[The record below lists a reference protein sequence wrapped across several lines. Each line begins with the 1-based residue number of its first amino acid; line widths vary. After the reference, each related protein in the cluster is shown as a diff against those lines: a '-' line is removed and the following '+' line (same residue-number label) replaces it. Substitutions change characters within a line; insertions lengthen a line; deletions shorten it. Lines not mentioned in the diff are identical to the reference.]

1 MANTSVDGLIS
12 GLSTSDVI
20 TQLLQLER
28 QPQTRLQAQRKALDT
43 TTAAYQNLNTRFDGI
58 LQSAKAL
65 DAAADWQAM
74 AATTSDSSRLTASAS
89 ASALAASL
97 SVSVER
103 LATAHTV
110 VSEVAVAGLDTVV
123 AAGAIT
129 FTVAGVPQAPIATG
143 DGKLSSVVTAINA
156 ANAGV
161 TAAAVQVA
169 PGQYRLQLT
178 ASSTG
183 ANAAFTVDP
192 TSLAALADPGEPGPD
207 PEAFNLVVAGADA
220 EIKIGGASG
229 YSVTSA
235 TNTFADLLP
244 GVSLTAVKADP
255 GVLVTVGIKPDAD
268 ALVAKVDKLVTA
280 VNSALKLIADSS
292 TYDPKT
298 GSKGVLL
305 GNGLARQLQQN
316 LYSALGVDLAGSSL
330 GDLGMKLGA
339 NGLELDKAKLLAAYA
354 ADPAKV
360 IDSFTGE
367 STGATTDGLAT
378 KLANLGKLATDAS
391 TGLVSMAI
399 KSTGDKAATFDK
411 QIAAWDVRLA
421 TREST
426 LRRQYAAMETALG
439 TLKNQSSWLAGQIS
453 GLPKWE

>member
-28 QPQTRLQAQRKALDT
+28 QPQVRLQAQRKALDT
-43 TTAAYQNLNTRFDGI
+43 TTAAYQSLNSRFDGI

-65 DAAADWQAM
+65 DVVADWQAM
-74 AATTSDSSRLTASAS
+74 AATSSDSTRVTASAS
-89 ASALAASL
+89 PTALAASL
-97 SVSVER
+97 SVSVEH

-129 FTVAGVPQAPIATG
+129 ITVGGVPQAPIAAG

-156 ANAGV
+156 ANVGV
-161 TAAAVQVA
+161 SAAAVQVS
-169 PGQYRLQLT
+169 PGRFRLQLT

-183 ANAAFTVDP
+183 VNGAFTVDL
-192 TSLAALADPGEPGPD
+192 TSLASLADPGEPGPD
-207 PEAFNLVVAGADA
+207 PEAFDVVVAGSDA
-220 EIKIGGASG
+220 EIKVGGTSG
-229 YSVTSA
+229 YSVSST

-244 GVSLTAVKADP
+244 GVSLTVVKADP
-255 GVLVTVGIKPDAD
+255 GVLVTIGVKADGD
-268 ALVAKVDKLVTA
+268 ALVAKVEKLVTS
-280 VNSALKLIADSS
+280 VNSALRLIADSS
-292 TYDPKT
+292 TYDSKT
-298 GSKGVLL
+298 GTKGVLL
-305 GNGLARQLQQN
+305 GNSLARQLQQN
-316 LYSALGVDLAGSSL
+316 LYSALGVDLPGSSL

-339 NGLELDKAKLLAAYA
+339 NGLELDKTKLLAAFA

-378 KLANLGKLATDAS
+378 KLVNLGKLAADPT

-399 KSTGDKAATFDK
+399 KSAGDKAVTFDK
-411 QIAAWDVRLA
+411 QIATWDVRLA
-421 TREST
+421 TREVT

-439 TLKNQSSWLAGQIS
+439 ALKNQSSWLAGQIS